1 MREML
6 KHADAA
12 QMHAQNMSKP
22 SGRLF
27 AVTDSASA
35 KTKAPSRIQ
44 QRNRS
49 VILDAALEVFSSEGY
64 RGATLDQIAKQAGLS
79 KPNILYYFNGK
90 EEIHVTLLNQLM
102 TTWLD
107 PLKEMNPNGDPIK
120 EIIGYVHRK
129 LDMAIEL
136 PRESRLF
143 ANEILQGAPRMGPH
157 LTAGL
162 KPLFDEQTAVITRWM
177 DSGKIARSDPAHLLF
192 SIWATTQHYADFA
205 AQAEVLLPDSN
216 AREQGA
222 RVFLDQIF
230 TKLLTP

>member
-1 MREML
+1 MTESAE
-6 KHADAA
+6 KT
-12 QMHAQNMSKP
+12 
-22 SGRLF
+22 
-27 AVTDSASA
+27 VTAP
-35 KTKAPSRIQ
+35 KKAPSRIQ
-44 QRNRS
+44 QRNRTL
-49 VILDAALEVFSSEGY
+49 ILDAALEVFSSHGY
-64 RGATLDQIAKQAGLS
+64 RGATLDQIAEQAGLS

-120 EIIGYVHRK
+120 ELLGYVHRK

-157 LTAGL
+157 LSAGL
-162 KPLFDEQTAVITRWM
+162 KPLFDAQTKVISDWM

-205 AQAEVLLPDSN
+205 AQTEVLLPDMQ
-216 AREQGA
+216 ARENGA
-222 RVFLDQIF
+222 RTFLDQLF